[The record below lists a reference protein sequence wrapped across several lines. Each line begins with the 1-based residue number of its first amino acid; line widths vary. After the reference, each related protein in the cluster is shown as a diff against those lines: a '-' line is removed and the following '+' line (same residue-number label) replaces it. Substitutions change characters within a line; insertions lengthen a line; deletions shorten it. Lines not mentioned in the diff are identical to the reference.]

1 MLGKVYN
8 KITCMS
14 KSLYKTVLVNAVG
27 NVILGTK
34 LLMHVVIYSITMS
47 MLLHYISHFPSH
59 FLSQVIR

>member
-47 MLLHYISHFPSH
+47 MLLHYI
-59 FLSQVIR
+59 